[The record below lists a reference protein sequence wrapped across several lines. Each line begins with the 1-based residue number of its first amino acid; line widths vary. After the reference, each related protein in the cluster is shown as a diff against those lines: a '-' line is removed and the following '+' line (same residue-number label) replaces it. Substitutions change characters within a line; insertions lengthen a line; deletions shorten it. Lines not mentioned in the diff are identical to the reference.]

1 MSQSAVFDRYA
12 VIIAISGAVISL
24 LTYAIAGGDM
34 GVAAAVGSVLAV
46 GNWLLSRWSLLR
58 VFQGGKA
65 RSAVIGVMVLKLGL
79 FAAVLWVCL
88 FRLQLDPFGLL
99 AGLSAFVIGM
109 FLGTAIVGNPGAQSA
124 INEEASD
131 A

>member
-1 MSQSAVFDRYA
+1 MSQSSVFDRYA
-12 VIIAISGAVISL
+12 VIIGATGAVISL
-24 LTYAIAGGDM
+24 LTYAIAGWDM
-34 GVAAAVGSVLAV
+34 AIAAAVGAGLAV

-58 VFQGGKA
+58 VFKGSKG
-65 RSAVIGVMVLKLGL
+65 RSAVVGVMVLKLGV

-109 FLGTAIVGNPGAQSA
+109 FLGTALRGSPGAQSA
-124 INEEASD
+124 MNEEASD